1 MDPTLALLAGA
12 GGTALVQAMMSDAWA
27 GVRDAAARLLG
38 RGDAEHESSTLT
50 LLDASRRSVRQA
62 TPGSEESVHAT
73 QSALWAARFA
83 VVLENEPERAVLL
96 NALLSLAA
104 AERRGLGIGV
114 ELAAAVALGTPVIVV
129 APRNSK
135 YRLDELNYRGVT
147 VTDYIHPH
155 VASLASYVV
164 ESFSEAGQ
172 TLVKTV
178 GEKSP
183 PTRRPQWLDP
193 AIKEYCDNM
202 LRHDPPMLAA
212 QELLGLTK

>member
-38 RGDAEHESSTLT
+38 RGDAEHESNTLT

-83 VVLENEPERAVLL
+83 VVLENEPDRAVLL

-104 AERRGLGIGV
+104 A
-114 ELAAAVALGTPVIVV
+114 ATATTPGANTQHI
-129 APRNSK
+129 S
-135 YRLDELNYRGVT
+135 
-147 VTDYIHPH
+147 
-155 VASLASYVV
+155 
-164 ESFSEAGQ
+164 AGQ
-172 TLVKTV
+172 NAYVAGRDQTLHF
-178 GEKSP
+178 GSQP
-183 PTRRPQWLDP
+183 DGGRD
-193 AIKEYCDNM
+193 
-202 LRHDPPMLAA
+202 
-212 QELLGLTK
+212 